1 MAIVRTKPNIQFL
14 DRHRCGAD
22 PDPDPTFHFNIDPDP
37 NPTLCF
43 AQIGK
48 SGLFF
53 NCISASRNHWQFL
66 GTTSH
71 NVDAPMHY
79 ET

>member
-1 MAIVRTKPNIQFL
+1 M
-14 DRHRCGAD
+14 DRHRFGAD
-22 PDPDPTFHFNIDPDP
+22 PDPDPTFPFNIDPDSDP
-37 NPTLCF
+37 DPTLCF

-53 NCISASRNHWQFL
+53 NCVSAWRNHWQFL

-71 NVDAPMHY
+71 NVDVPMHC
-79 ET
+79 EI